1 MCFLNGCVIVAKPAA
16 NWTGR
21 LFYFILWLLF
31 LISDYKFYSLINS
44 LF

>member
-1 MCFLNGCVIVAKPAA
+1 MWFLEGRVSVAKPAE

-31 LISDYKFYSLINS
+31 VISDYKFYSLINS

>member
-1 MCFLNGCVIVAKPAA
+1 MCFLNGCVNVAKPAA
-16 NWTGR
+16 IWTDR

-31 LISDYKFYSLINS
+31 IISDYKVYSLINS